1 MPYLDELSLAEGL
14 PRVWVE
20 GLAWDSRKVRPGD
33 LFFALPGSKY
43 DGHAFAAEAV
53 RRGAVAVVAERP
65 LPGLPVPV
73 ILVPNARTALAQ
85 AACAFYGHP
94 TRKLST
100 IGVTGTNGKTTV
112 VHFLG
117 QLLPACET
125 ITTVRVEE
133 EGLSCVTTPEAPDLQ
148 RIAAE
153 AVRQGQKFLAFEASS
168 IGLAQHRVDGVHFR
182 AAVFTSFARDHLDFH
197 GTLEAY
203 LEAKLRLFRMLP
215 EGAVAVVNV
224 RAPVEAV
231 RAAAPKVRLL
241 TYGLGRGDLRAL
253 RLREEKG
260 GTLLL
265 VDGPFGPRETFL
277 PVQGLHNVENALAAL
292 GVAWSLGVG
301 WPELRERLSTL
312 TLPPGRFVRFRLSH
326 GAEAVV
332 DFAHNPEAL
341 ARMLGELRPRAR
353 RLLVVF
359 GCPGEADRGKRALM
373 GRIAGQIADL
383 VVITADNPKTEDPR
397 RIAEEVAQGVC
408 AVGGLFTVILDRAE
422 AIRFALEQ
430 ARPGDVVLVAGK
442 GHERRQILAQGA
454 VPFSDLALVQEL
466 VGSFS
471 K

>member
-1 MPYLDELSLAEGL
+1 MPDLSELLGQEDL
-14 PRVWVE
+14 PRVEVR
-20 GLAWDSRKVRPGD
+20 GLSWDSRRVQPGD
-33 LFFALPGSKY
+33 LFFALPGSKH

-53 RRGAVAVVAERP
+53 GKGAVAVVAERP
-65 LPGLPVPV
+65 LDLPVPV
-73 ILVPNARTALAQ
+73 VRVPKARAALAQ

-94 TRKLST
+94 TRKLCA

-133 EGLSCVTTPEAPDLQ
+133 EGLSCVTTPEAPELQ

-153 AVRQGQKFLAFEASS
+153 ALAQGKKFFAFEASS
-168 IGLAQHRVDGVHFR
+168 IGLAQHRVDGVHLR

-215 EGAVAVVNV
+215 KGAWAVANV

-231 RAAAPKVRLL
+231 RAAAPSARLL
-241 TYGLGRGDLRAL
+241 TYGLGRGEVRAL
-253 RLREEKG
+253 RLAEDPT
-260 GTLLL
+260 GTRLF
-265 VDGPFGPRETFL
+265 VHSPFGGGEAFL
-277 PVQGLHNVENALAAL
+277 PFHGLHNVENALAAL
-292 GVAWSLGVG
+292 SVALVLGLPWRGV
-301 WPELRERLSTL
+301 REGLAAL
-312 TLPPGRFVRFRLSH
+312 TLPPGRYARFRTPA
-326 GAEAVV
+326 GAEVVV

-341 ARMLGELRPRAR
+341 GRMLRELRPRAR
-353 RLLVVF
+353 RLAVVF

-373 GRIAGQIADL
+373 GRLAGQWADL
-383 VVITADNPKTEDPR
+383 VVITADNPKSEDPR
-397 RIAEEVAQGVC
+397 AIAQEVARGVVE
-408 AVGGLFTVILDRAE
+408 VGGWFTVLLDRAE
-422 AIRFALEQ
+422 AIRFALAW
-430 ARPGDVVLVAGK
+430 ARAGDCVLIAGK

-454 VPFSDLALVQEL
+454 LPFSDLAVVQAL
-466 VGSFS
+466 GGAAL